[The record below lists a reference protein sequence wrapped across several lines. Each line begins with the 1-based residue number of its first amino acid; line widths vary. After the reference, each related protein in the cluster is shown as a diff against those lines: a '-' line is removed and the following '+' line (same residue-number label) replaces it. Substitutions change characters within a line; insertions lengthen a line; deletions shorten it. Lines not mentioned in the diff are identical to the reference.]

1 MWMLLNEDDNRNE
14 VSSQKYAVQAF
25 QVFQQKSE
33 REAEHLNA
41 NSRGNSSFFQR
52 DGSQDR

>member
-1 MWMLLNEDDNRNE
+1 MLLNENDNRKE

-25 QVFQQKSE
+25 KVFQQKSE
-33 REAEHLNA
+33 PEAEHLNA
-41 NSRGNSSFFQR
+41 NSRGSSSFFQR